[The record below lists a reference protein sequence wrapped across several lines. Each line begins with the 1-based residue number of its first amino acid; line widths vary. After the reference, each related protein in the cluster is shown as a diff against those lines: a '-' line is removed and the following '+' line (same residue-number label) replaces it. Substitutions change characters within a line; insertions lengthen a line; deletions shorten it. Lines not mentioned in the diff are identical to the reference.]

1 MSVSMRCPSCDTFV
15 NAGDR
20 ECWLCH
26 SRLDTP
32 AVAPVGPSPEAPPA
46 APDAPAVR
54 TTPPAVPAAP
64 DAKPV
69 RDTSMINKAPR
80 PPVAPSPARAA
91 ASPAPAAASA
101 QPTTRVLKGDSVSR
115 HGLVLL
121 IAICLV
127 AAGAAVAFGMSV
139 LNSGGSGPASQ
150 SAQNATAT
158 AMVASLDD
166 LPANW
171 SVEVRRASQGPVM
184 QFDFLGQIRHCAT
197 PNETKL
203 VGGDGDH
210 TSVTYND
217 ETGANLLIS
226 DVSVRVDQAQAQAFM
241 RVAGAT
247 CYPAAVG
254 EIVAGPRGEAALAVS
269 PLAAPRLGDEV
280 NAFRVAQNGITVDDV
295 VIRHGRAVEQLVFR
309 STGAPI
315 SDADRNAI
323 VQNVDHR
330 MVAALRG

>member
-26 SRLDTP
+26 SRLDTL

-54 TTPPAVPAAP
+54 TTPPAVPAPPTAP

-69 RDTSMINKAPR
+69 RDTSIINKAPR
-80 PPVAPSPARAA
+80 PPVAP
-91 ASPAPAAASA
+91 SPAPAAASA

-115 HGLVLL
+115 HGLVLV

-171 SVEVRRASQGPVM
+171 SVEVRRASQGPVK

-217 ETGANLLIS
+217 ETGANSLIS

-280 NAFRVAQNGITVDDV
+280 HAFRVAQNGITVDDV

>member
-54 TTPPAVPAAP
+54 TTPPAVPATP
-64 DAKPV
+64 DARPV

-80 PPVAPSPARAA
+80 PPVAPSPA
-91 ASPAPAAASA
+91 PAAASA
-101 QPTTRVLKGDSVSR
+101 QPTTRVPKVPSVSR

-121 IAICLV
+121 IAICVV

-158 AMVASLDD
+158 ALVASLDD

-171 SVEVRRASQGPVM
+171 SVEVRRASQGPVE

-217 ETGANLLIS
+217 ETGANSLIS

-269 PLAAPRLGDEV
+269 PFAAPRLGDEV
-280 NAFRVAQNGITVDDV
+280 HAFRVAQNGITVDDV

-330 MVAALRG
+330 MVAAQRG